1 MKVKVTGP
9 LARSQNLEDVQTI
22 VQFWELAKGVGGEE
36 AFMHIADLQDGLP
49 KLAKLMGVPLWAVND
64 EDTRA

>member
-1 MKVKVTGP
+1 MRVKMTGP

-36 AFMHIADLQDGLP
+36 AFHYIADLRTACRSSP
-49 KLAKLMGVPLWAVND
+49 S
-64 EDTRA
+64 